1 MIQPKRFAWTTILS
15 CAALFLM
22 AAPSH
27 SQKPSPAITPADGVL
42 RLFNGRNLQGLST
55 WLRDSRNKDPRKV
68 FTVHDGLLHISGNG
82 FGYIRTNKDYRDY
95 HLVVE
100 FKWGP
105 RTWGSRKDR
114 SRDSG
119 VLVHAAGPDGSGG
132 GTWMASIESQ
142 IIEGGCGDFIVIGG
156 KYANGKPVPSTITCD
171 VISDRDGESVWNK
184 GGKPR
189 QFTSGRVNWFGRDPD
204 WKDVLGFRG
213 KRDVEHPYGKWN
225 RMEVTCRA
233 DTIQVRINGILVN
246 QARAVLP
253 RAGKIL
259 IQTEMAEMYVRR
271 WEIWPLG
278 KIPKLGPVKQ
288 SSARP

>member
-27 SQKPSPAITPADGVL
+27 SQKPGPAITPADGVL

-119 VLVHAAGPDGSGG
+119 VLCLLYTSDAAD
-132 GTWMASIESQ
+132 E
-142 IIEGGCGDFIVIGG
+142 
-156 KYANGKPVPSTITCD
+156 
-171 VISDRDGESVWNK
+171 
-184 GGKPR
+184 
-189 QFTSGRVNWFGRDPD
+189 
-204 WKDVLGFRG
+204 
-213 KRDVEHPYGKWN
+213 
-225 RMEVTCRA
+225 
-233 DTIQVRINGILVN
+233 
-246 QARAVLP
+246 
-253 RAGKIL
+253 
-259 IQTEMAEMYVRR
+259 
-271 WEIWPLG
+271 
-278 KIPKLGPVKQ
+278 
-288 SSARP
+288 

>member
-1 MIQPKRFAWTTILS
+1 MRGPFPDGRPVPLTETR
-15 CAALFLM
+15 
-22 AAPSH
+22 
-27 SQKPSPAITPADGVL
+27 PAITPADGVL

-132 GTWMASIESQ
+132 GPGW
-142 IIEGGCGDFIVIGG
+142 
-156 KYANGKPVPSTITCD
+156 
-171 VISDRDGESVWNK
+171 
-184 GGKPR
+184 PR
-189 QFTSGRVNWFGRDPD
+189 SRAR
-204 WKDVLGFRG
+204 LSRG
-213 KRDVEHPYGKWN
+213 DVEISSSLAASMPTEN
-225 RMEVTCRA
+225 RFLR
-233 DTIQVRINGILVN
+233 
-246 QARAVLP
+246 
-253 RAGKIL
+253 
-259 IQTEMAEMYVRR
+259 
-271 WEIWPLG
+271 
-278 KIPKLGPVKQ
+278 Q
-288 SSARP
+288 SPAM